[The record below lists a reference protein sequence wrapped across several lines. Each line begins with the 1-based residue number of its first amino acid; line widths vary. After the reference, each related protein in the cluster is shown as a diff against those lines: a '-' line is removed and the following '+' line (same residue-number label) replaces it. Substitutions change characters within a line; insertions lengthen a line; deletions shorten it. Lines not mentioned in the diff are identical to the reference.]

1 MKTHLILGGL
11 GQDGILL
18 SNQLVREGE
27 KVVSYVK
34 RDTFNSSNFKN
45 EQVIYI
51 FDDIFD
57 KNLFLQ
63 NLFRYY
69 PDYIYN
75 FVSLSSVSE
84 SYANPLVS
92 KKVNYDFVKELY
104 WLLLR
109 YQEVSKKSI
118 SVFQA
123 SSSEMYGNFKNGKIN
138 ELTQLNPLSPY
149 AEHKALAHELVK
161 KYNSN
166 EYFKVFAG
174 ILFNHE
180 SYLRKPKF
188 VSRKI
193 TMSAY
198 QISIDQ
204 LDFLRLGNINS
215 SRDWGY
221 APDYVDAIKEIVR
234 TNNPGDYVIATGEL
248 HTIREI
254 CEVVFQELDLG
265 NYENFLIVDDKLK
278 RENDTVGLT
287 GDFSKIEKLT
297 GWKPKKK
304 FKEIFREMAQ
314 LEKRALN

>member
-18 SNQLVREGE
+18 ANQLVREGE

-45 EQVIYI
+45 ERVIYI
-51 FDDIFD
+51 FEDIFD
-57 KNLFLQ
+57 KKLFLQ
-63 NLFRYY
+63 NLFRYC

-149 AEHKALAHELVK
+149 AEHKALAHEMVK

-166 EYFKVFAG
+166 EYFNVFAG

-193 TMSAY
+193 TMGAY

-204 LDFLRLGNINS
+204 LDFLRLGNIDS

-221 APDYVDAIKEIVR
+221 APDYVDAIKEMVI

-265 NYENFLIVDDKLK
+265 NYEEFLIIDDKLK

-304 FKEIFREMAQ
+304 FEDIFREMAQ